1 MTSENGVQEVQI
13 CDLKCTVP
21 DGMNYI
27 MQKQFFSVLYTQ
39 D

>member
-1 MTSENGVQEVQI
+1 MASENGVQEVQI
-13 CDLKCTVP
+13 HDLKCTVP

-27 MQKQFFSVLYTQ
+27 MQKQLFSVLCTQ